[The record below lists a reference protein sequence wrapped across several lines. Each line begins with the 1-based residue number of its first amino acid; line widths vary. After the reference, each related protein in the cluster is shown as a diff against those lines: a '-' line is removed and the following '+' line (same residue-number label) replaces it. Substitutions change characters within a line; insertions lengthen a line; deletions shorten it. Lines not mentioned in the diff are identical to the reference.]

1 MECRIGQP
9 HGQPSI
15 FLHSLSSPT
24 ITNSSSVS
32 TSSFDTAEAEPAE
45 ALLPWRASCAR
56 VCPTVTYFI
65 INLVWM
71 STGIAGIALGNF
83 VNKRYFSILL
93 VSVFGLMVAVIYRF
107 LYDLEHMDTMPNQ
120 PTVVSY
126 PPTPTSRRSLPP
138 CYSSVIALLGSVA
151 SFVGFSAAVSRDHH
165 FSRQTGPS
173 NHFYHSPQLQR
184 VHVHPKALADDATD
198 PIPTLEPFYPPQP
211 YQFGFD
217 TIDEYG
223 TKMTRHEESD
233 EHNRKKGSYSFT
245 DPHGI
250 TRRVDYVADE
260 HGFRATINTDEPGT
274 APSHPAS
281 AIINSPASPPPAL
294 EASASYKSPVVY
306 TRRGPIYREA
316 SYHVA
321 NERHR
326 PYRHS

>member
-1 MECRIGQP
+1 MSAGRAVISTSRVVAVPWSRPQNSYRSGPNECRIGQP

-45 ALLPWRASCAR
+45 ALSPWRASCAR

-65 INLVWM
+65 INFVWM

-138 CYSSVIALLGSVA
+138 CYSSVVRSETPPPSYNEYLAMICAQQLSGLPG
-151 SFVGFSAAVSRDHH
+151 
-165 FSRQTGPS
+165 GP
-173 NHFYHSPQLQR
+173 HI
-184 VHVHPKALADDATD
+184 
-198 PIPTLEPFYPPQP
+198 IPVP
-211 YQFGFD
+211 
-217 TIDEYG
+217 TISSLIEN
-223 TKMTRHEESD
+223 S
-233 EHNRKKGSYSFT
+233 RKK
-245 DPHGI
+245 
-250 TRRVDYVADE
+250 
-260 HGFRATINTDEPGT
+260 
-274 APSHPAS
+274 
-281 AIINSPASPPPAL
+281 SPDSCNRIC
-294 EASASYKSPVVY
+294 V
-306 TRRGPIYREA
+306 
-316 SYHVA
+316 
-321 NERHR
+321 
-326 PYRHS
+326 